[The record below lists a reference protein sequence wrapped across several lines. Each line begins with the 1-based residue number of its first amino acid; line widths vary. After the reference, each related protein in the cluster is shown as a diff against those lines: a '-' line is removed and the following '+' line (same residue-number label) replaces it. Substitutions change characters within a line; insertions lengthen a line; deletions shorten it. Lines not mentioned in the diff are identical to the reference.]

1 MKADEK
7 YTMEFTVEEIWMLRT
22 SLAQRIQWLR
32 QSLRPGE
39 TAIAEPKYRALLDRI
54 TNEKA

>member
-7 YTMEFTVEEIWMLRT
+7 YTMEFTSEELGLLT
-22 SLAQRIQWLR
+22 NALSVRIEQLQER
-32 QSLRPGE
+32 LQPGE

-54 TNEKA
+54 INEKA